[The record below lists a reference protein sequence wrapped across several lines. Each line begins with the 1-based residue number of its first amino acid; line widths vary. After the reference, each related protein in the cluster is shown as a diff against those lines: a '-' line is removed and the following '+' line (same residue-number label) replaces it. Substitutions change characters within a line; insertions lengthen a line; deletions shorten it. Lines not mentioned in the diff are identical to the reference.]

1 MIKHIVLFRIP
12 DPEAV
17 KKAKEM
23 LLALPDQIDVIR
35 DWEVGEAYDAGE
47 TGYELALISSFDSKE
62 DLETYDGHPAHVEV
76 RNYIRAVRTGSAACN
91 YEY

>member
-1 MIKHIVLFRIP
+1 MIKHIVLFKIP

-23 LLALPDQIDVIR
+23 LLALPDKIDVIR

-47 TGYELALISSFDSKE
+47 AGYELALISSFDSKE
-62 DLETYDGHPAHVEV
+62 DLEHYDGHPAHVEV